1 MTEKKL
7 AANRR
12 NALASTGPTSPEGKA
27 RVSRN
32 AVRHGLLAR
41 DTLLPSEDG
50 EAFDA
55 FRSRLVSTLAPVGDV
70 EALLV
75 DRIVGLAW
83 RLGRLTRIEAGL
95 LTPTPE
101 NEALQIL
108 TRHADP
114 FSDMKAAQRTAGV
127 RLAEQFRGEREELTS
142 LSHLETVLERGF
154 FKALHEL
161 ERLQRVRG
169 GALVPPPLAL
179 DVTTDGPVLDG

>member
-12 NALASTGPTSPEGKA
+12 NALRSTGPTSPEGKA

-32 AVRHGLLAR
+32 AVKHGLLAR
-41 DTLLPSEDG
+41 DALLPTEDA

-55 FRSRLVSTLAPVGDV
+55 FRLRLVSTLAPVGDV

-95 LTPTPE
+95 LT
-101 NEALQIL
+101 
-108 TRHADP
+108 ADTEEIDTLLNRKKP
-114 FSDMKAAQRTAGV
+114 PAI
-127 RLAEQFRGEREELTS
+127 RLAIQFRGEREDLTS

-161 ERLQRVRG
+161 ERLQTVRG
-169 GALVPPPLAL
+169 GAFVPPPLAL
-179 DVTTDGPVLDG
+179 DVTTDGPVLEA